1 MISIVVVVVGGG
13 GGDGGGGFVYTRQ
26 RGEASERGEGGSS
39 ARVAPL
45 YNPNQFQKITRHSLR
60 KWREG
65 VILQGEKIW
74 TSSAVK

>member
-13 GGDGGGGFVYTRQ
+13 GGGCGFVYIRQ

-45 YNPNQFQKITRHSLR
+45 YNPNQFQKITGHSLR